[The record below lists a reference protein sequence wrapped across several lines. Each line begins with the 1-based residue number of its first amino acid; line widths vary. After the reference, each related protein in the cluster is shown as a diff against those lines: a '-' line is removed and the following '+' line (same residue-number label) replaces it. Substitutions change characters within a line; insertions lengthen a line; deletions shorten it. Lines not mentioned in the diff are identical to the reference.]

1 MHKDKIINAFKIYLN
16 KDEVNLE
23 YQERFL
29 GGMSNYTY
37 HVKVNGKDYVIR
49 IANKEG
55 KVFVDYATEKLHLF
69 LLEPFNITSK
79 TLFYDTDTGIKISE
93 YIPGDN
99 LTATL
104 SAEDYAGVARALH
117 KLHDL
122 NIEGVDYGQ
131 IDRLARYESLVEK
144 HLTPEYF
151 ELKAFWMNENSTT
164 YKDADIVFTHGDAQR
179 TNIVKN
185 DDSYTLVD
193 FEFAGMN
200 DRYFDIASFGNINF
214 SDSLNLLDYYLG
226 RKALPH
232 EVRRVKFHR
241 LFQVLQWH
249 VVALQ
254 KHLNGQSEK
263 LLIDFKKYSDNYLAF
278 AAYLATKIKALPI
291 K

>member
-1 MHKDKIINAFKIYLN
+1 
-16 KDEVNLE
+16 
-23 YQERFL
+23 
-29 GGMSNYTY
+29 
-37 HVKVNGKDYVIR
+37 
-49 IANKEG
+49 
-55 KVFVDYATEKLHLF
+55 
-69 LLEPFNITSK
+69 
-79 TLFYDTDTGIKISE
+79 
-93 YIPGDN
+93 
-99 LTATL
+99 
-104 SAEDYAGVARALH
+104 
-117 KLHDL
+117 
-122 NIEGVDYGQ
+122 
-131 IDRLARYESLVEK
+131 
-144 HLTPEYF
+144 
-151 ELKAFWMNENSTT
+151 MNENSTT

-185 DDSYTLVD
+185 GDSYTLVD

-278 AAYLATKIKALPI
+278 AAYLATKIKSTTD
-291 K
+291 